1 MFWEGVDLEQPS
13 GFWQNMLLLE
23 GVISL
28 LQGTDCIFITFHA
41 FSFCLPQCFLL
52 CPALSQTCPEQF
64 QVRVCPFPSGE
75 KYCFAVFFLFV
86 FFFGSAVYH
95 PIPDPFFPVVSSPPE
110 HKCHFGAIS
119 SAGTPHILTLFKI
132 GIIKG
137 FGYSSGCFSW
147 FLGEVGEI
155 TCGQFPHSYQEPD
168 GSHVFLI

>member
-1 MFWEGVDLEQPS
+1 MHFYHFPYL
-13 GFWQNMLLLE
+13 F
-23 GVISL
+23 
-28 LQGTDCIFITFHA
+28 F
-41 FSFCLPQCFLL
+41 LPPPVL
-52 CPALSQTCPEQF
+52 PALPCSFSDLPRAVPGKGVPLSFWWKILFC
-64 QVRVCPFPSGE
+64 
-75 KYCFAVFFLFV
+75 CFF